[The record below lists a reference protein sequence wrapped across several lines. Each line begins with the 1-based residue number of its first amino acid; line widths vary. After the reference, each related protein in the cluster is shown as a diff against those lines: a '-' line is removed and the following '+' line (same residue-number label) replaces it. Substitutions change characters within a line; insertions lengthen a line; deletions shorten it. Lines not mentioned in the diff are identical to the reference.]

1 MASKYRCFFLLLLLF
16 VSFTV
21 ISRVTEN
28 KLSITI
34 TGLNNNKGH
43 VLISVYKDGVG
54 YPEEVDKAVRRAKLT
69 ITNKTATVSF
79 AGLASGNYAIAILHD
94 ENDDGKMNSNFLGIP
109 KEGYGFSN
117 NVMGSFGPPAFSKA
131 SFQYNANQSKKISI
145 KARY

>member
-1 MASKYRCFFLLLLLF
+1 MLLLF

-28 KLSITI
+28 KLSIII

>member
-1 MASKYRCFFLLLLLF
+1 MNRFYRYFLLSILLL
-16 VSFTV
+16 VAATV

-28 KLSITI
+28 KLSLSITD
-34 TGLNNNKGH
+34 LRNNKGH
-43 VLISVYKDGVG
+43 VLITVYKDGIG

-79 AGLASGNYAIAILHD
+79 VGLASGNYAIAILHD
-94 ENDDGKMNSNFLGIP
+94 ENDDGKMNSNFLGLP

-117 NVMGSFGPPAFSKA
+117 NVMGSFGPPSFSKA
-131 SFQYNANQSKKISI
+131 SFQYNVNQSKTISI